1 MSNVNGKYL
10 KDENNQAFSPIV
22 SPFTVVMGGGQ
33 PLSNKLE
40 YASLT
45 SLGGNLVYNLQGEFA
60 KHVVNTTDYWAYPYN
75 RFLVNNGDGQ
85 SIGVKRGVG
94 TLHAKIEAFGT
105 VSSSIAREVYLGIA
119 IDASNEN
126 ISAEAYATTTQDVP
140 FSNIYFCNPFIELHG
155 GEKIRLF
162 VYSNNAGDVTIQ
174 RDAGIVKVGI
184 IVTGIY

>member
-1 MSNVNGKYL
+1 MSNVNGKYI

-33 PLSNKLE
+33 PLSNNLE

-45 SLGGNLVYNLQGEFA
+45 SLGDNLVYNLQGGFA
-60 KHVVNTTDYWAYPYN
+60 KQVVITSNYWAYPYN

-85 SIGVKRGVG
+85 SIGVKQGVG
-94 TLHAKIEAFGT
+94 TLHAKIEAFAT
-105 VSSSIAREVYLGIA
+105 ITSSIAREVYLGIA

-126 ISAEAYATTTQDVP
+126 ISAEAYATTTYDVP
-140 FSNIYFCNPFIELHG
+140 ISNIYVCNPFIELHG

-162 VYSNNAGDVTIQ
+162 VYSNNPGNVSIERNASIS
-174 RDAGIVKVGI
+174 KVGI

>member
-45 SLGGNLVYNLQGEFA
+45 SLGGNLVYNLQGGFA
-60 KHVVNTTDYWAYPYN
+60 KQVVNTSNYWAYPYN
-75 RFLVNNGDGQ
+75 RFLVNNEDGQ

-94 TLHAKIEAFGT
+94 TLHAKIEAFAT
-105 VSSSIAREVYLGIA
+105 IASSISREIYLGIA

-126 ISAEAYATTTQDVP
+126 ISAEAYVTTTYDVP
-140 FSNIYFCNPFIELHG
+140 ISNIYVCNPFIELHG

-162 VYSNNAGDVTIQ
+162 VYSNNPGNVSIERNASIS
-174 RDAGIVKVGI
+174 KVGI

>member
-10 KDENNQAFSPIV
+10 KDENNQVFSPIV

-45 SLGGNLVYNLQGEFA
+45 SLGDNLVYNLQGGFA
-60 KHVVNTTDYWAYPYN
+60 KQVVYTSNYWAYPYN

-85 SIGVKRGVG
+85 SIGVKQGVG
-94 TLHAKIEAFGT
+94 TLYAKIEAFAT
-105 VSSSIAREVYLGIA
+105 IASFISREVYLGIA

-126 ISAEAYATTTQDVP
+126 ISAEAYVTTTYDVP
-140 FSNIYFCNPFIELHG
+140 ISNIYVCSPFIELHG

-162 VYSNNAGDVTIQ
+162 IYSNNPGEVRVERNASIP
-174 RDAGIVKVGI
+174 KVGI
-184 IVTGIY
+184 VVTGIY

>member
-45 SLGGNLVYNLQGEFA
+45 SLGDNLVYNLQGGFA
-60 KHVVNTTDYWAYPYN
+60 KQVVNTSNYWAYPYN

-94 TLHAKIEAFGT
+94 TLYAKIEAFAT
-105 VSSSIAREVYLGIA
+105 IASSISR
-119 IDASNEN
+119 D
-126 ISAEAYATTTQDVP
+126 
-140 FSNIYFCNPFIELHG
+140 IYVCSPFIELHG

-162 VYSNNAGDVTIQ
+162 VYSNNPGNVSIERNASIS
-174 RDAGIVKVGI
+174 KVGI